1 MHPEDLHFVQPYFLG
16 PSGENADLLESL
28 VVEFLRDHVYW
39 RRNFHPEDG
48 LRIGAEARI
57 RPDFLEAQARIRGAL
72 YELSGRLKQA
82 VPFFHPRYLGHM
94 SSDLLLPGLA
104 AKLVTTLYNPNN
116 VSEEAAPVT
125 LDMELSAGRDLA
137 RMFGFSVDEAKEP
150 CAWGHLTSGGT
161 VANYEALWNLRSVK
175 FYGIA
180 LQEGARAVGLATGD
194 VGPLTKPLSAYSH
207 WELLNLSIDQVI
219 GLRREVAGT
228 LHGQASERD
237 FFDFSRAVRAERLET
252 QGMAGFFQRHSD
264 VPPPQVLVS
273 TSAHYSWEKG
283 MKALGFGTSN
293 LIRVR
298 VDDHM
303 RMDVGHLEEE
313 LARCCEGSIP
323 VLAVVGMLGT
333 TEFGTV
339 DPIHRIVQARH
350 RCRSEMGF
358 DFGIHV
364 DAAWGGYLS
373 SVFRNPDGTL
383 APREEVAEDFSYFPG
398 ETIYEAFAATA
409 EVDSVTIDP
418 HKLGYVPYAAGA
430 FISRNR
436 EVVDFIA
443 QEAAYVFDLGDE
455 KEERTRSERL
465 HMLGQYILEG
475 SKPGAAA
482 AAVHVTHAVLPLHRE
497 GMGKMLKGTIRSCET
512 FWDASGEV
520 AERLSDRV
528 RLVVP
533 FEPDS
538 NLICIA
544 LNPVGNRSLAVLNRF
559 GRRVFQRMKVE
570 PERPVQLFGFIGS
583 YTSLACDVLP
593 RTEANRILR
602 ELDIDPATWVVV
614 PEDHETESDHLF
626 LLRHTLMNPF
636 LLEGPKGESY
646 IDLYWRFLE
655 ASVDEALDEL
665 R

>member
-1 MHPEDLHFVQPYFLG
+1 
-16 PSGENADLLESL
+16 
-28 VVEFLRDHVYW
+28 
-39 RRNFHPEDG
+39 
-48 LRIGAEARI
+48 
-57 RPDFLEAQARIRGAL
+57 
-72 YELSGRLKQA
+72 
-82 VPFFHPRYLGHM
+82 
-94 SSDLLLPGLA
+94 
-104 AKLVTTLYNPNN
+104 
-116 VSEEAAPVT
+116 
-125 LDMELSAGRDLA
+125 
-137 RMFGFSVDEAKEP
+137 
-150 CAWGHLTSGGT
+150 
-161 VANYEALWNLRSVK
+161 
-175 FYGIA
+175 
-180 LQEGARAVGLATGD
+180 
-194 VGPLTKPLSAYSH
+194 
-207 WELLNLSIDQVI
+207 
-219 GLRREVAGT
+219 
-228 LHGQASERD
+228 
-237 FFDFSRAVRAERLET
+237 
-252 QGMAGFFQRHSD
+252 MAGFFQRHSD

-303 RMDVGHLEEE
+303 RMDVGHLGGGAGP
-313 LARCCEGSIP
+313 LLRGLDPCVSPWSACWARPSS
-323 VLAVVGMLGT
+323 ARS
-333 TEFGTV
+333 

-350 RCRSEMGF
+350 RCRNEMGF

-398 ETIYEAFAATA
+398 ETIYEAFRG
-409 EVDSVTIDP
+409 D
-418 HKLGYVPYAAGA
+418 GG
-430 FISRNR
+430 SR
-436 EVVDFIA
+436 
-443 QEAAYVFDLGDE
+443 LGDH
-455 KEERTRSERL
+455 RPPQAGLCPVRGRSVHLPQPGGRGLHRPGGRLRLRPGWTRRKNAPARSDSTCSGSTSSRE
-465 HMLGQYILEG
+465 

-655 ASVDEALDEL
+655 TSVDEALDEL